1 MSDKTFR
8 MLHVFHMDTENIET
22 IKKLLIICNQMLTS
36 KFRFLLFF
44 AVTKV
49 ASQAD
54 GFKSV
59 AITVANGK
67 HELKR
72 LNTNKTI

>member
-1 MSDKTFR
+1 
-8 MLHVFHMDTENIET
+8 
-22 IKKLLIICNQMLTS
+22 MLTS
-36 KFRFLLFF
+36 KFTFLLFF

-67 HELKR
+67 HELKI
-72 LNTNKTI
+72 LNNYFQTEE